1 MSAKYAKYGDM
12 AGEAANIAAEIAADA
27 ASGMIESAA
36 GLMKS
41 PSLSNLGGMFGG
53 GSSGADIVS
62 EAAEMAEATVEA
74 VVQ

>member
-1 MSAKYAKYGDM
+1 
-12 AGEAANIAAEIAADA
+12 
-27 ASGMIESAA
+27 MIESAA